1 MKPFYSLPVFAL
13 GLLAATSASAQWTT
27 TAGAGL
33 QHMELQE
40 FDTNGRELVR
50 EHGWMPGAGV
60 RATYA
65 WQTWQL
71 AIDGSTYRRNITYDG
86 QLQNGTTFVTD
97 TDASQDRLGID
108 AAWRLND
115 TASLVGGVE
124 WEHRN
129 RRIHGQGSTG
139 GLDERSTSWR
149 LLAGGKF
156 RLAQFSAATV
166 DANAQLV
173 FAQAEH
179 LRVRF
184 DQQIFDDVSFSTK
197 PAVGLRTAFTIVPVS
212 MPKLSATL
220 EFDWMRVRR
229 SDGSVLSKN
238 GLREGS
244 VAQPEHRRR
253 TLAAFIAYRFD

>member
-1 MKPFYSLPVFAL
+1 M
-13 GLLAATSASAQWTT
+13 SART
-27 TAGAGL
+27 GM
-33 QHMELQE
+33 QHTELTE
-40 FDTNGRELVR
+40 YDIDGRELVR

-60 RATYA
+60 RAIYA
-65 WQTWQL
+65 WQAWQL
-71 AIDGSTYRRNITYDG
+71 AIDGSTYRRSITYDG
-86 QLQNGTTFVTD
+86 RLQNGTPFATD

-115 TASLVGGVE
+115 TASLVGGIE

-129 RRIHGQGSTG
+129 RRIHGQATVG

-149 LLAGGKF
+149 LLAGGKLQ
-156 RLAQFSAATV
+156 LAQLSVAAI
-166 DANAQLV
+166 DAKAQLV

-197 PAVGLRTAFTIVPVS
+197 PAIGLRTAFTIVPTS
-212 MPKLSATL
+212 MPRLSATL
-220 EFDWMRVRR
+220 EFDWMRIRR
-229 SDGSVLSKN
+229 SDESVLSKN
-238 GLREGS
+238 GLQEGS
-244 VAQPEHRRR
+244 VTQPEHRRR